1 MNLIVL
7 GPQGSGK
14 GTQAKLLVSK
24 LGLVYLEIGE
34 VLRELASKKTPLGEK
49 IASFQSQGKL
59 VSDEIITEV
68 LKSFL
73 TEENFKKGV
82 LFDGFPRTLPQAGLL
97 EDELKN
103 HQVKIDKVIFLNISF
118 QESLRRL
125 KARRICPTCGANY
138 NLVTMS
144 PKNGELCDQCGSQ
157 LITRSDET
165 DEVIKK
171 RLEVYQKETL
181 PLIEIYRQKGILV
194 EVNGEQPVASIHQE
208 ILKNL
213 GS

>member
-24 LGLVYLEIGE
+24 LGLVYLEMGE
-34 VLRELASKKTPLGEK
+34 VLRELANKKTPLGEK

-59 VSDEIITEV
+59 VTDEIIAEV

-73 TEENFKKGV
+73 TEENFKKGI
-82 LFDGFPRTLPQAGLL
+82 LLDGFPRNLSQANLL

-138 NLVTMS
+138 NLVTMP
-144 PKNGELCDQCGSQ
+144 PKNGELCDQCGSR
-157 LITRSDET
+157 LTTRIDEK
-165 DEVIKK
+165 DEVIKE
-171 RLEVYQKETL
+171 RLAVYQKETL
-181 PLIEIYRQKGILV
+181 PLIEIYRQKGVLL
-194 EVNGEQPVASIHQE
+194 EVNGEQSVEIIHQE

>member
-14 GTQAKLLVSK
+14 GTQARLLVSK
-24 LGLVYLEIGE
+24 LGLVYLEMGE

-59 VSDEIITEV
+59 VTDEIITEV

-73 TEENFKKGV
+73 TEENFKKGI
-82 LFDGFPRTLPQAGLL
+82 LFDGFPRTFPQAGLL

-103 HQVKIDKVIFLNISF
+103 HQVKIDRVIFLNISF

-138 NLVTMS
+138 NLVTMP

-157 LITRSDET
+157 LIARSDET
-165 DEVIKK
+165 DEVIKE
-171 RLEVYQKETL
+171 RLAVYQKETL
-181 PLIEIYRQKGILV
+181 PLIEAYRQKGILL
-194 EVNGEQPVASIHQE
+194 EVNGGQPVAAIHLE

>member
-1 MNLIVL
+1 MNLIIL

-24 LGLVYLEIGE
+24 LGLVYLEMGE
-34 VLRELASKKTPLGEK
+34 VLRELARKKTPLGEK

-59 VSDEIITEV
+59 VTDEIIAEV

-73 TEENFKKGV
+73 TEENFKKGI
-82 LFDGFPRTLPQAGLL
+82 LFDGFPRNLSQTNLL

-138 NLVTMS
+138 NLVTMP
-144 PKNGELCDQCGSQ
+144 PKNGKLCDQCGSQ

-165 DEVIKK
+165 DEAIKE
-171 RLEVYQKETL
+171 RLGVYQKETL
-181 PLIEIYRQKGILV
+181 PLIEIYRQKGILL
-194 EVNGEQPVASIHQE
+194 EVNGEQSVGTIHLE

>member
-1 MNLIVL
+1 MNLIIL

-24 LGLVYLEIGE
+24 LGLVYLEMGE
-34 VLRELASKKTPLGEK
+34 VLRELASKKTSLGEK

-59 VSDEIITEV
+59 VTDEIIAEV

-73 TEENFKKGV
+73 TEENFKKGI
-82 LFDGFPRTLPQAGLL
+82 LFDGFPRTLPQANLL
-97 EDELKN
+97 EDELQN
-103 HQVKIDKVIFLNISF
+103 HQVKIDKVIFLNISS

-138 NLVTMS
+138 NLVTMP

-165 DEVIKK
+165 DEAIKE
-171 RLEVYQKETL
+171 RLGVYQRETL
-181 PLIEIYRQKGILV
+181 PLIEIYRQKGILS
-194 EVNGEQPVASIHQE
+194 EVNGEQSVGTIHLE

>member
-24 LGLVYLEIGE
+24 LGLVYLEMGE

-59 VSDEIITEV
+59 VTDEIIAEV

-82 LFDGFPRTLPQAGLL
+82 LFDGFPRTLPQEGLL

-125 KARRICPTCGANY
+125 KARRICPTCGINY
-138 NLVTMS
+138 NLVTMP

-165 DEVIKK
+165 DEVIKE

-181 PLIEIYRQKGILV
+181 PLIEIYRHKGVLV
-194 EVNGEQPVASIHQE
+194 EVNGEQPVTAIHQE

>member
-1 MNLIVL
+1 MNLIIL

-14 GTQAKLLVSK
+14 GTQAKLLVEK
-24 LGLVYLEIGE
+24 LGLVYLEMGE
-34 VLRELASKKTPLGEK
+34 VLRELASKKTSSGEK

-59 VSDEIITEV
+59 VTDEIITEV

-73 TEENFKKGV
+73 TEENFKKGI
-82 LFDGFPRTLPQAGLL
+82 LFDGFPRNLSQANLL

-125 KARRICPTCGANY
+125 KARRICPVCGANY
-138 NLVTMS
+138 NLVTMP

-165 DEVIKK
+165 DEAIKE
-171 RLEVYQKETL
+171 RLGVYQKETL
-181 PLIEIYRQKGILV
+181 PLIEIYRQKGILL
-194 EVNGEQPVASIHQE
+194 EVNGEQSVGTIHLE

>member
-1 MNLIVL
+1 MNLIIL

-24 LGLVYLEIGE
+24 LGLVYLEMGE

-59 VSDEIITEV
+59 VTNEIITEV

-73 TEENFKKGV
+73 TEENFKKGI
-82 LFDGFPRTLPQAGLL
+82 LFDGFPRNLSQAGLL

-103 HQVKIDKVIFLNISF
+103 HQVKIDKVIFLDISF

-138 NLVTMS
+138 NLVTMP

-157 LITRSDET
+157 LITRSDEK
-165 DEVIKK
+165 DEVIKE
-171 RLEVYQKETL
+171 RLGVYQKETL
-181 PLIEIYRQKGILV
+181 PLIEIYRQKGILL
-194 EVNGEQPVASIHQE
+194 EVNGEQSVGAIHQE

>member
-24 LGLVYLEIGE
+24 LGLVYLEMGD

-59 VSDEIITEV
+59 VTDEIIVEV

-82 LFDGFPRTLPQAGLL
+82 LFDGFPRNLSQTGLL

-103 HQVKIDKVIFLNISF
+103 YQVKIDKVIFLNISF
-118 QESLRRL
+118 QESLKRL
-125 KARRICPTCGANY
+125 KARRICPTCGTNY
-138 NLVTMS
+138 NLVTMP

-157 LITRSDET
+157 LIARSDET
-165 DEVIKK
+165 DEVIKE
-171 RLEVYQKETL
+171 RLAVYQKETL
-181 PLIEIYRQKGILV
+181 PLIEAYRQKGILL
-194 EVNGEQPVASIHQE
+194 EVNGEQSVGTIHLE